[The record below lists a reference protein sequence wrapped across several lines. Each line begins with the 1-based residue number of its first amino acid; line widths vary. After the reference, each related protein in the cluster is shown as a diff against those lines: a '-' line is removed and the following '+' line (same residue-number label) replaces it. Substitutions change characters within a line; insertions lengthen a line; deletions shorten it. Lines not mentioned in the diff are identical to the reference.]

1 MEKNKIRAT
10 AVIIFGALL
19 TIPMLMGGN
28 AEQGELGRL
37 QEAMRNLKRVN
48 NLQMTYEYSVTQRGI
63 TTAEQ
68 ADIWADMLTGCWVSE
83 YYVTDEDG
91 TRPYMK
97 QFCDARNVYVY
108 DEWTGE
114 WELAE
119 GAVSNAVPNLGII
132 TTLDYRAEDILE
144 TETGEEDGQQRV
156 TYRFT
161 PAYLERERNERVADV
176 EETYASYQ
184 KSGATQETLDA
195 VGITLE
201 QYKQMRYEDVV
212 VIYTMDA
219 DQVLQGMEYTAKLIM
234 PEIVT
239 DENGESVL
247 GAEQETKLMLRV
259 NIERYNQDGIAN
271 KTEQCMKEINPGIE

>member
-1 MEKNKIRAT
+1 MEKNKIQAA

-19 TIPMLMGGN
+19 AVPVLTGGN

-37 QEAMRNLKRVN
+37 QEAMRNLKRVD
-48 NLQMTYEYSVTQRGI
+48 NLQMTYEYSVTQRGS

-83 YYVTDEDG
+83 YYITDEDG

-114 WELAE
+114 WELAQ
-119 GAVSNAVPNLGII
+119 GVTSSAVPNLG
-132 TTLDYRAEDILE
+132 TVTALDYRAEDILE
-144 TETGEEDGQQRV
+144 TETGEEAGQQRI

-161 PAYLERERNERVADV
+161 PAYLQEQRNERVAKV
-176 EETYASYQ
+176 EATYVSYQ
-184 KSGATQETLDA
+184 KSGASQETLDTME
-195 VGITLE
+195 ITLE

-212 VIYTMDA
+212 VTYTIDA
-219 DQVLQGMEYTAKLIM
+219 DRVLQGMEYSAKLIM

-239 DENGESVL
+239 DEKGESVL
-247 GAEQETKLMLRV
+247 GAEQETQLLLRV
-259 NIERYNQDGIAN
+259 NIERYNQDGIIN
-271 KTEQCMKEINPGIE
+271 KAEQCKNEINPGMQ

>member
-1 MEKNKIRAT
+1 MEKNKIRAA

-19 TIPMLMGGN
+19 AISVLMGGN

-48 NLQMTYEYSVTQRGI
+48 NLQMTYEYSAAHRGI

-83 YYVTDEDG
+83 YYMTDEDG

-114 WELAE
+114 WELVQ
-119 GAVSNAVPNLGII
+119 GVISNTVPNLGTI

-144 TETGEEDGQQRV
+144 TETGEEDGQQRI

-161 PAYLERERNERVADV
+161 SAYLERERNERVAEV
-176 EETYASYQ
+176 EENYVSYQ
-184 KSGATQETLDA
+184 KSGASQETLDA

-212 VIYTMDA
+212 VTYTIDA
-219 DQVLQGMEYTAKLIM
+219 DQVLRSMEYTAKLIM

-247 GAEQETKLMLRV
+247 GEEQETQLLLRV
-259 NIERYNQDGIAN
+259 NIERYNQDGIIN
-271 KTEQCMKEINPGIE
+271 KIEQCKNEINPGMG